1 MGLEGR
7 HVIVIV
13 VYCRYN
19 IEDQYIIF
27 KYSSFHTIIKP
38 VCRSECAYSVYFIGG
53 HIENIHDIIYVI
65 HIQAIRKTIWPILS
79 GYRKP
84 YGPTDFRFRAPQM
97 RLTSNLFYTKI
108 YLLAIEKVSRSIL
121 YGNLYI
127 TYDMDHMIW
136 SIWSRF

>member
-1 MGLEGR
+1 MYILYIEYERLEDTLIVHMGLEGR

-38 VCRSECAYSVYFIGG
+38 VCRSECAHSVYFIGG

-65 HIQAIRKTIWPILS
+65 HI
-79 GYRKP
+79 
-84 YGPTDFRFRAPQM
+84 
-97 RLTSNLFYTKI
+97 
-108 YLLAIEKVSRSIL
+108 
-121 YGNLYI
+121 
-127 TYDMDHMIW
+127 
-136 SIWSRF
+136 